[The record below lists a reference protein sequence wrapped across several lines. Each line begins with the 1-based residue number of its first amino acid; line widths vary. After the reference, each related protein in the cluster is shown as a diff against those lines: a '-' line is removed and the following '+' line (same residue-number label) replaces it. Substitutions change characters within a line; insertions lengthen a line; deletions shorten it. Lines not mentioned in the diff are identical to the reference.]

1 MQNKLGKERKMENK
15 KNIIIGCLIGGL
27 VVLAGVIFAIT
38 SNKESKTNETLQTAG
53 DIKKMLET
61 IYKNLADELPELT
74 TEEINLKES
83 ELVESLTGLK
93 STDDINTLVVS
104 EPVMGSQALEVAVI
118 KTKEKTDNEAMMQN
132 IKDSVDMSRW
142 ICVSAEKL
150 YIVNSGDVIFMVM
163 GDNDWAK
170 SIYDE
175 FVKYMDN
182 KVEETL
188 EKGATLEELPDEYNG
203 AVAE

>member
-1 MQNKLGKERKMENK
+1 MKNMENK
-15 KNIIIGCLIGGL
+15 KNIIIGYLIGGL
-27 VVLAGVIFAIT
+27 VILAGVIFVLT
-38 SNKESKTNETLQTAG
+38 SNKESKTNETLQTSE

-61 IYKNLADELPELT
+61 IYKNLADELPKLT

-118 KTKEKTDNEAMMQN
+118 KTKEKADITSMMQN
-132 IKDSVDMSRW
+132 IKDNVDMSRW

>member
-1 MQNKLGKERKMENK
+1 MQEKERGKIMKKLENK

-93 STDDINTLVVS
+93 RTDDINTLVVS

-118 KTKEKTDNEAMMQN
+118 KTKENNVRSANSITIRISTTKTTTG
-132 IKDSVDMSRW
+132 IDS
-142 ICVSAEKL
+142 
-150 YIVNSGDVIFMVM
+150 IVIPKNSESESF
-163 GDNDWAK
+163 NL
-170 SIYDE
+170 E
-175 FVKYMDN
+175 VKTPAPDIN
-182 KVEETL
+182 K
-188 EKGATLEELPDEYNG
+188 A
-203 AVAE
+203 

>member
-1 MQNKLGKERKMENK
+1 MKKMENK

-27 VVLAGVIFAIT
+27 VILAGVIFVVT
-38 SNKESKTNETLQTAG
+38 SNKESKTNETLQTTG
-53 DIKKMLET
+53 DIKKMLKT
-61 IYKNLADELPELT
+61 IYKNLANELPELT

-118 KTKEKTDNEAMMQN
+118 KTKEKADITSMMQN
-132 IKDSVDMSRW
+132 IKDNVDMNRW

-150 YIVNSGDVIFMVM
+150 YVVSSGDVIFMVM
-163 GDNDWAK
+163 ADSDWAK

-182 KVEETL
+182 KVDKTL
-188 EKGATLEELPDEYNG
+188 EKKGAILEELPDEYNG

>member
-1 MQNKLGKERKMENK
+1 MKKMENK

-27 VVLAGVIFAIT
+27 VILAGVIFVVT

-53 DIKKMLET
+53 DIKKMLKT
-61 IYKNLADELPELT
+61 IYKNLANELPELT

-118 KTKEKTDNEAMMQN
+118 KTKEKTDVEAMKQN
-132 IKDSVDMSRW
+132 IKDNVDMSRW

-150 YIVNSGDVIFMVM
+150 YVVSSGDVIFMVM
-163 GDNDWAK
+163 ADSDWAK

-175 FVKYMDN
+175 FVKYVDN
-182 KVEETL
+182 KVGETL

>member
-1 MQNKLGKERKMENK
+1 MKKLENK

-38 SNKESKTNETLQTAG
+38 SNKESETNETLQTAG

-61 IYKNLADELPELT
+61 IYKNLAGELPELT

-132 IKDSVDMSRW
+132 IKDNVDMSRW

-163 GDNDWAK
+163 ADNDWAK

-182 KVEETL
+182 KVGKTL
-188 EKGATLEELPDEYNG
+188 EKDATLEELPDEYNG

>member
-1 MQNKLGKERKMENK
+1 MKKLENK

-53 DIKKMLET
+53 DIKKMLKT

-118 KTKEKTDNEAMMQN
+118 KTKEKTDNEAMMKN
-132 IKDSVDMSRW
+132 IKDNVDMSRW

-163 GDNDWAK
+163 ADSDWAK

-182 KVEETL
+182 KVGKTL

>member
-1 MQNKLGKERKMENK
+1 MNNMENK

-27 VVLAGVIFAIT
+27 VILAGVIFVLT
-38 SNKESKTNETLQTAG
+38 SNKESKTNETLQTSE
-53 DIKKMLET
+53 DIKKMLKT
-61 IYKNLADELPELT
+61 IYKNLANELPELT

-132 IKDSVDMSRW
+132 IKDNVDMSRW

-163 GDNDWAK
+163 ADSDWAK

-182 KVEETL
+182 KVGETL

>member
-1 MQNKLGKERKMENK
+1 MKNMENK

-27 VVLAGVIFAIT
+27 VVIAGVIFAIT
-38 SNKESKTNETLQTAG
+38 SNIESKTNETLQTAG
-53 DIKKMLET
+53 DIKKMLKT
-61 IYKNLADELPELT
+61 IYKNLANELPELT

-132 IKDSVDMSRW
+132 IKDNVDMSRW

-163 GDNDWAK
+163 ADSDWAK

-182 KVEETL
+182 KVGKTL

>member
-1 MQNKLGKERKMENK
+1 MENK

-27 VVLAGVIFAIT
+27 VVLAGVIFVVS

-53 DIKKMLET
+53 DIKKMLKT
-61 IYKNLADELPELT
+61 IYKNLANELPELT

-118 KTKEKTDNEAMMQN
+118 KTKEKTDVEAMKQN
-132 IKDSVDMSRW
+132 IKDNVDMSRW

-150 YIVNSGDVIFMVM
+150 YVVSSGDVIFMVM
-163 GDNDWAK
+163 ADSDWAK

-175 FVKYMDN
+175 FVKYVDN
-182 KVEETL
+182 KVGETL
-188 EKGATLEELPDEYNG
+188 ENGATLEELPDEYNG

>member
-1 MQNKLGKERKMENK
+1 MKKMENK

-27 VVLAGVIFAIT
+27 VVLAGVIFVIN

-53 DIKKMLET
+53 DIKKMLKT
-61 IYKNLADELPELT
+61 IYKNLANELPELT

-104 EPVMGSQALEVAVI
+104 EPVMGSQAIEVAVI
-118 KTKEKTDNEAMMQN
+118 KTKEKADITSMMQN
-132 IKDSVDMSRW
+132 IKDNVDMSRW

-163 GDNDWAK
+163 ADNDWAK

-182 KVEETL
+182 KVGETL
-188 EKGATLEELPDEYNG
+188 EKGATLGELPDEYNG

>member
-1 MQNKLGKERKMENK
+1 MKKMENK

-132 IKDSVDMSRW
+132 IKDNVDMSRW

-182 KVEETL
+182 KVGKTL

>member
-1 MQNKLGKERKMENK
+1 MKNMENK

-53 DIKKMLET
+53 DIKKMLKT

-118 KTKEKTDNEAMMQN
+118 KTREKADITSMMQN
-132 IKDSVDMSRW
+132 IKDNVNMRRW

-163 GDNDWAK
+163 ADNDWAK

-182 KVEETL
+182 KVGKTL

>member
-1 MQNKLGKERKMENK
+1 
-15 KNIIIGCLIGGL
+15 
-27 VVLAGVIFAIT
+27 
-38 SNKESKTNETLQTAG
+38 
-53 DIKKMLET
+53 MLKT
-61 IYKNLADELPELT
+61 IYKNLANELPELT

-118 KTKEKTDNEAMMQN
+118 KTKEKTDITSMMQN
-132 IKDSVDMSRW
+132 IKDNVDMSRW

-163 GDNDWAK
+163 ADSDWAK

-182 KVEETL
+182 KVGETL
-188 EKGATLEELPDEYNG
+188 EKGETLEELPDEYNG

>member
-1 MQNKLGKERKMENK
+1 MKKMENK

-27 VVLAGVIFAIT
+27 VILAGVIFVVT

-53 DIKKMLET
+53 DIKKMLKT
-61 IYKNLADELPELT
+61 IYKNLANELPELT

-118 KTKEKTDNEAMMQN
+118 KTKEKTDVEAMMQN
-132 IKDSVDMSRW
+132 IKDNVDMSRW

-150 YIVNSGDVIFMVM
+150 YVVSSGDVIFMVM
-163 GDNDWAK
+163 SDSDWAK

-175 FVKYMDN
+175 FVKYVDN
-182 KVEETL
+182 KVGETL

>member
-1 MQNKLGKERKMENK
+1 MKKMENK

-61 IYKNLADELPELT
+61 IYKNLSDELPELT

-132 IKDSVDMSRW
+132 IKDNVDMSRW

-163 GDNDWAK
+163 ADNDWAK

-182 KVEETL
+182 KVGKTL

>member
-1 MQNKLGKERKMENK
+1 MKKMENK

-38 SNKESKTNETLQTAG
+38 SNKESKTNETLQTTG
-53 DIKKMLET
+53 DIKKMLKT
-61 IYKNLADELPELT
+61 IYKNLANELPELT

-93 STDDINTLVVS
+93 STDDINTLVAS

-118 KTKEKTDNEAMMQN
+118 KTKEKTDITSMMQN
-132 IKDSVDMSRW
+132 IKDNVDMSRW

-163 GDNDWAK
+163 ADNDWAK

-175 FVKYMDN
+175 FVKYVDN
-182 KVEETL
+182 KVGETL
-188 EKGATLEELPDEYNG
+188 EKGETLEELPDEYNG

>member
-1 MQNKLGKERKMENK
+1 MKKMENK

-27 VVLAGVIFAIT
+27 VILAGVIFVVS
-38 SNKESKTNETLQTAG
+38 SNKESKTNETLQTAS
-53 DIKKMLET
+53 DIKKMLKT
-61 IYKNLADELPELT
+61 IYKNLANELPELT

-118 KTKEKTDNEAMMQN
+118 KTKEKTDVEAMMQN
-132 IKDSVDMSRW
+132 IKDNVDMSRW

-150 YIVNSGDVIFMVM
+150 YVVSSGDVIFMVM
-163 GDNDWAK
+163 ADSDWAK

-175 FVKYMDN
+175 FVKYVDN
-182 KVEETL
+182 KVGETL

>member
-1 MQNKLGKERKMENK
+1 MKKMENK

-27 VVLAGVIFAIT
+27 VILAGVIFVVT

-53 DIKKMLET
+53 DIKKMLKT
-61 IYKNLADELPELT
+61 IYKNLANELPELT

-93 STDDINTLVVS
+93 NTDDINTLVVS

-118 KTKEKTDNEAMMQN
+118 KTKEKTDVEAMKQN
-132 IKDSVDMSRW
+132 IKDNVDMSRW

-150 YIVNSGDVIFMVM
+150 YVVSSGDVIFMVM
-163 GDNDWAK
+163 ADSDWAK

-175 FVKYMDN
+175 FVKYVDN
-182 KVEETL
+182 KVGETL

>member
-1 MQNKLGKERKMENK
+1 MKKMENK

-27 VVLAGVIFAIT
+27 VILAGVIFVLT

-53 DIKKMLET
+53 DIKKMLKT
-61 IYKNLADELPELT
+61 IYKNLANELPELT

-104 EPVMGSQALEVAVI
+104 EPVMGSQAIEVAVI
-118 KTKEKTDNEAMMQN
+118 KTKEKADITSMMQN
-132 IKDSVDMSRW
+132 IKDNVDMSRW

-163 GDNDWAK
+163 ADNDWAK

-182 KVEETL
+182 KVGETL
-188 EKGATLEELPDEYNG
+188 EKCATLGELPDEYNG

>member
-1 MQNKLGKERKMENK
+1 MKKMENK

-27 VVLAGVIFAIT
+27 VVLAGVIFVVS

-53 DIKKMLET
+53 DIKKMLKT
-61 IYKNLADELPELT
+61 IYKNLANELPELT

-93 STDDINTLVVS
+93 STDDINTLIVS

-118 KTKEKTDNEAMMQN
+118 KTKEKTDVEAMMQN
-132 IKDSVDMSRW
+132 IKDNVDMSRW

-150 YIVNSGDVIFMVM
+150 YVVSSGDVIFMVM
-163 GDNDWAK
+163 ADSDWAK

-175 FVKYMDN
+175 FVKYVDN
-182 KVEETL
+182 KVGKTL

>member
-1 MQNKLGKERKMENK
+1 MKKMEIK
-15 KNIIIGCLIGGL
+15 KNIIMGCLIGGL
-27 VVLAGVIFAIT
+27 VVLAGVIFVVT
-38 SNKESKTNETLQTAG
+38 SHKESKTNETLQTAG
-53 DIKKMLET
+53 DIKKMLKT
-61 IYKNLADELPELT
+61 IYKNLANELPELT

-118 KTKEKTDNEAMMQN
+118 KTKEKTDITSMMQN
-132 IKDSVDMSRW
+132 IKDNVDMGRW

-163 GDNDWAK
+163 ADNDWAK

-182 KVEETL
+182 KVGETL
-188 EKGATLEELPDEYNG
+188 ERGATLEELPDEYNG

>member
-1 MQNKLGKERKMENK
+1 MKKLENK

-27 VVLAGVIFAIT
+27 VVLAGVIFVLT
-38 SNKESKTNETLQTAG
+38 SNKESKTNETLQTSE
-53 DIKKMLET
+53 DIKKMLKT

-83 ELVESLTGLK
+83 ELVESLIGLK

-132 IKDSVDMSRW
+132 IKDNVDMSRW

-163 GDNDWAK
+163 ADNDWAK

-182 KVEETL
+182 KVGKTL
-188 EKGATLEELPDEYNG
+188 EKDATLEELPDEYNG

>member
-1 MQNKLGKERKMENK
+1 MKKLENK

-27 VVLAGVIFAIT
+27 VVLSGVIFAIT
-38 SNKESKTNETLQTAG
+38 SNKESETNETLQTAG
-53 DIKKMLET
+53 DIKKMLKT

-132 IKDSVDMSRW
+132 IKDNVDMSRW

-163 GDNDWAK
+163 ADSDWAK

-182 KVEETL
+182 KVGKTL

>member
-1 MQNKLGKERKMENK
+1 MKNMENK

-27 VVLAGVIFAIT
+27 VVLAGVIFVVT
-38 SNKESKTNETLQTAG
+38 SNNESKTNETLQTAG
-53 DIKKMLET
+53 DIKKMLKT
-61 IYKNLADELPELT
+61 IYKNLANELPELT
-74 TEEINLKES
+74 TEEINLKEG

-118 KTKEKTDNEAMMQN
+118 KTKEKADITSMMQN
-132 IKDSVDMSRW
+132 IKDNVNMRRW

-163 GDNDWAK
+163 ADSDWAK

-182 KVEETL
+182 KVGKTL

>member
-1 MQNKLGKERKMENK
+1 MIVGAILVGV
-15 KNIIIGCLIGGL
+15 I
-27 VVLAGVIFAIT
+27 VVLGVVTLGFN
-38 SNKESKTNETLQTAG
+38 NKPKTNETLKSAG
-53 DIKKMLET
+53 DMKRMLKT
-61 IYKNLADELPELT
+61 IYKNLEGTLPELT
-74 TEEINLKES
+74 TEEIDLKET

-118 KTKEKTDNEAMMQN
+118 KTKENTDNEAMMQN
-132 IKDSVDMSRW
+132 IKDNVDMSRW

-163 GDNDWAK
+163 ADDDWAK

-182 KVEETL
+182 KVGKTL

>member
-1 MQNKLGKERKMENK
+1 MKKMENK

-27 VVLAGVIFAIT
+27 VVLAGVIFVIT

-53 DIKKMLET
+53 DIKKMLKT
-61 IYKNLADELPELT
+61 IYKNLANELPELT

-104 EPVMGSQALEVAVI
+104 EPVMGSQAIEVAVI

-132 IKDSVDMSRW
+132 IKDNVDMSRW

-163 GDNDWAK
+163 ADNDWAK

-182 KVEETL
+182 KVGETL
-188 EKGATLEELPDEYNG
+188 EKGATLGELPDEYNG

>member
-1 MQNKLGKERKMENK
+1 MKKLENK

-61 IYKNLADELPELT
+61 IYKNLSDELPELT

-132 IKDSVDMSRW
+132 IKDNVDMSRW

-163 GDNDWAK
+163 ADNDWAK

-182 KVEETL
+182 KVGKTL

>member
-1 MQNKLGKERKMENK
+1 MKKMENK

-38 SNKESKTNETLQTAG
+38 SNKESKTNETLQTTG
-53 DIKKMLET
+53 DIKKMLKT
-61 IYKNLADELPELT
+61 IYKNLANELPELT

-93 STDDINTLVVS
+93 STDGINTLVVS

-118 KTKEKTDNEAMMQN
+118 KTKEKTDITSMMQN
-132 IKDSVDMSRW
+132 IKDNVDMSRW

-163 GDNDWAK
+163 ADSDWAK

-182 KVEETL
+182 KVGETL
-188 EKGATLEELPDEYNG
+188 EKGETLEELPDEYNG

>member
-1 MQNKLGKERKMENK
+1 MENK

-53 DIKKMLET
+53 DIKKMLKT

-118 KTKEKTDNEAMMQN
+118 KTKEKTDNEAMMKN
-132 IKDSVDMSRW
+132 IKDNVDMSRW

-163 GDNDWAK
+163 ADSDWAK

-182 KVEETL
+182 KVGKTL

>member
-1 MQNKLGKERKMENK
+1 MENK

-61 IYKNLADELPELT
+61 IYKNLADKLPELT

-132 IKDSVDMSRW
+132 IKDNVDMSRW

-163 GDNDWAK
+163 ADNDWAK

-182 KVEETL
+182 KVGKTL

>member
-1 MQNKLGKERKMENK
+1 MKNMENK

-27 VVLAGVIFAIT
+27 VILAGVIFVLT
-38 SNKESKTNETLQTAG
+38 SNKESKINETLQTAG
-53 DIKKMLET
+53 DIKKMLKT
-61 IYKNLADELPELT
+61 IYKNLANELPELS

-118 KTKEKTDNEAMMQN
+118 KTKEKADITSMMQN
-132 IKDSVDMSRW
+132 IKDNVNMRRW

>member
-1 MQNKLGKERKMENK
+1 MKKLENK

-27 VVLAGVIFAIT
+27 VVLARVIFAIT
-38 SNKESKTNETLQTAG
+38 SNKESETNETLQTAG

-61 IYKNLADELPELT
+61 IYKNLAGELPELT

-132 IKDSVDMSRW
+132 IKDNVDMSRW

-163 GDNDWAK
+163 ADSDWAK

-182 KVEETL
+182 KVGKTL

>member
-1 MQNKLGKERKMENK
+1 MKKMENK

-27 VVLAGVIFAIT
+27 VILAGVIFVVT

-53 DIKKMLET
+53 DIKKMLKT
-61 IYKNLADELPELT
+61 IYKNLANELPELT

-93 STDDINTLVVS
+93 STDDINTLIVS

-118 KTKEKTDNEAMMQN
+118 KTKEKTDITSMMQN
-132 IKDSVDMSRW
+132 IKDNVDMSRW

-163 GDNDWAK
+163 ADSDWAK

-182 KVEETL
+182 KVGETL
-188 EKGATLEELPDEYNG
+188 EKGETLEELPDEYNG

>member
-1 MQNKLGKERKMENK
+1 MKKLENK

-53 DIKKMLET
+53 DIKKMLKT

-132 IKDSVDMSRW
+132 IRDNVDMSRW

-163 GDNDWAK
+163 ADSDWAK

-182 KVEETL
+182 KVGKTL

>member
-1 MQNKLGKERKMENK
+1 MKKMENK

-27 VVLAGVIFAIT
+27 VILAGVIFVVS

-53 DIKKMLET
+53 DIKKMLKT
-61 IYKNLADELPELT
+61 IYKNLANELPELT

-93 STDDINTLVVS
+93 STDDINTLIVS

-118 KTKEKTDNEAMMQN
+118 KTKEKTDVEAMMQN
-132 IKDSVDMSRW
+132 IKDNVDMSRW

-150 YIVNSGDVIFMVM
+150 YVVSSGDVIFMVM
-163 GDNDWAK
+163 ADSDWAK

-175 FVKYMDN
+175 FVKYVDN
-182 KVEETL
+182 KVGETL

>member
-1 MQNKLGKERKMENK
+1 MKKLENK

-61 IYKNLADELPELT
+61 IYKNLANELPELT

-132 IKDSVDMSRW
+132 IKDNVDMSRW

-150 YIVNSGDVIFMVM
+150 YIVNSGDVIFMVLAAS
-163 GDNDWAK
+163 DWAK

-182 KVEETL
+182 KVGETL

>member
-1 MQNKLGKERKMENK
+1 MENK

-61 IYKNLADELPELT
+61 IYKNLAGELPELT

-132 IKDSVDMSRW
+132 IKDNVDMSRW

-163 GDNDWAK
+163 ADSDWAK

-182 KVEETL
+182 KVGKTL

>member
-1 MQNKLGKERKMENK
+1 MKKLENK

-61 IYKNLADELPELT
+61 IYKNLANELPELT

-118 KTKEKTDNEAMMQN
+118 KTKEKADITSMMQN
-132 IKDSVDMSRW
+132 IKDNVNMRRW
-142 ICVSAEKL
+142 ICASAEKL

-163 GDNDWAK
+163 ADSDWAK

-182 KVEETL
+182 KVGETL